1 MEDLT
6 LANRAA
12 PVIGSNAAE
21 SSKSA
26 VSWAAILSGA
36 VVAAATSLLL
46 LVLATGLGLTA
57 VSPWPDSG
65 ASAGALG
72 VMTAIAFIV
81 IQWISASVGGYITGR
96 LRLKWVGLHTHEV
109 FFRDTAH
116 GLITW
121 AVATLLIAS
130 TLAAGAASLIGM
142 GAHAA
147 GAVVSGVASNA
158 TNAATAS
165 RVDSYDLEALFRP
178 SSGAGADATSGDAAE
193 ARSQAGHILARAM
206 TTGELAAADRTYLAQ
221 LVASQTGASESDAQ
235 RRVDDV
241 VAQLKAA
248 EDKARATADAARK
261 ATELMA
267 LFTALSMLIGAFIA
281 SVSAA
286 LGGRLRDLHA

>member
-6 LANRAA
+6 LASHASS
-12 PVIGSNAAE
+12 VIVPNAAE

-46 LVLATGLGLTA
+46 LVLAMGLGLTA
-57 VSPWPDSG
+57 VSPWPGNG
-65 ASAGALG
+65 ASADTLA

-116 GLITW
+116 GFITW
-121 AVATLLIAS
+121 AIATLFVGS

-142 GAHAA
+142 GTHAA
-147 GAVVSGVASNA
+147 GAVASGVASTAANA
-158 TNAATAS
+158 PATS
-165 RVDSYDLEALFRP
+165 SVGSYDLETLFRP
-178 SSGAGADATSGDAAE
+178 SSGTGAKPDDGTDVRAQAE
-193 ARSQAGHILARAM
+193 HVLARAL
-206 TTGELAAADRTYLAQ
+206 TTGELPAADRTYLAQ
-221 LVASQTGASESDAQ
+221 LVASQAGVSESDAQ
-235 RRVDDV
+235 RRVDDT

-248 EDKARATADAARK
+248 QDKARAMTDAARK
-261 ATELMA
+261 ATELTA

>member
-130 TLAAGAASLIGM
+130 TLAAGAASLVGM
-142 GAHAA
+142 GAHAV
-147 GAVVSGVASNA
+147 GAVVSGVASDA

-178 SSGAGADATSGDAAE
+178 SSGADATSGDAAE

-206 TTGELAAADRTYLAQ
+206 TTGELAAADRIYLAQ
-221 LVASQTGASESDAQ
+221 LVASQTGASESDSQ

-248 EDKARATADAARK
+248 GDKARATADAARK

>member
-6 LANRAA
+6 LANRAD

-81 IQWISASVGGYITGR
+81 IQWISSSVGGYITGR

-116 GLITW
+116 GFITW

-130 TLAAGAASLIGM
+130 TLAAGAASL
-142 GAHAA
+142 
-147 GAVVSGVASNA
+147 SGWGP
-158 TNAATAS
+158 T
-165 RVDSYDLEALFRP
+165 RP
-178 SSGAGADATSGDAAE
+178 AP
-193 ARSQAGHILARAM
+193 
-206 TTGELAAADRTYLAQ
+206 
-221 LVASQTGASESDAQ
+221 
-235 RRVDDV
+235 
-241 VAQLKAA
+241 
-248 EDKARATADAARK
+248 
-261 ATELMA
+261 
-267 LFTALSMLIGAFIA
+267 
-281 SVSAA
+281 
-286 LGGRLRDLHA
+286 

>member
-6 LANRAA
+6 LANR
-12 PVIGSNAAE
+12 PSSVTVSNAAE

-46 LVLATGLGLTA
+46 FVLATGLGLTA
-57 VSPWPDSG
+57 VSPWPDGG
-65 ASAGALG
+65 ASAGTLAG
-72 VMTAIAFIV
+72 MTAIAFIM

-116 GLITW
+116 GFITW
-121 AVATLLIAS
+121 AVATLLIGS

-147 GAVVSGVASNA
+147 GAVASGVVNTG

-165 RVDSYDLEALFRP
+165 GVGSYELEALFR
-178 SSGAGADATSGDAAE
+178 SGSGAGAKTGDATDA
-193 ARSQAGHILARAM
+193 RGQAAHILARAM
-206 TTGELAAADRTYLAQ
+206 TTGGLPAADRTYLAQ
-221 LVASQTGASESDAQ
+221 LVVSQTGASESDAQ
-235 RRVDDV
+235 RRVDDT
-241 VAQLKAA
+241 VAQLKASQ
-248 EDKARATADAARK
+248 DKTRAMADTARK

>member
-1 MEDLT
+1 
-6 LANRAA
+6 
-12 PVIGSNAAE
+12 
-21 SSKSA
+21 
-26 VSWAAILSGA
+26 
-36 VVAAATSLLL
+36 
-46 LVLATGLGLTA
+46 
-57 VSPWPDSG
+57 
-65 ASAGALG
+65 
-72 VMTAIAFIV
+72 MTAIAFIV

-116 GLITW
+116 GFITW
-121 AVATLLIAS
+121 AVATLLIGS

-147 GAVVSGVASNA
+147 GAVASGVASGA
-158 TNAATAS
+158 TTTATPS
-165 RVDSYDLEALFRP
+165 SVGSYDLEALFRP
-178 SSGAGADATSGDAAE
+178 QPGADAKSGDATD
-193 ARSQAGHILARAM
+193 ARGQAGHILARAV
-206 TTGELAAADRTYLAQ
+206 TTGELPAADRTYLAQ
-221 LVASQTGASESDAQ
+221 LVAGHTGASESDAQ
-235 RRVDDV
+235 RRVDDA

-261 ATELMA
+261 ATEVTA